1 MSFINGYKTIYS
13 QKLEEIESLANRMD
27 SGLDKLVEAGES
39 VTLLKAELAIKEAEL
54 IIANEKADKV
64 I

>member
-1 MSFINGYKTIYS
+1 
-13 QKLEEIESLANRMD
+13 MD

-64 I
+64 IWCIKSLKIIKYKRRYSF

>member
-1 MSFINGYKTIYS
+1 
-13 QKLEEIESLANRMD
+13 MD

-39 VTLLKAELAIKEAEL
+39 VTLLAAELAIKEAEL

-64 I
+64 IWCIKSLKIIKYKRRYSF

>member
-1 MSFINGYKTIYS
+1 LSFINGYKTIYS

>member
-1 MSFINGYKTIYS
+1 
-13 QKLEEIESLANRMD
+13 MD

-54 IIANEKADKV
+54 IIANQKADKV
-64 I
+64 IIIILIKHQQSLFFHLKHYVFIRY

>member
-1 MSFINGYKTIYS
+1 
-13 QKLEEIESLANRMD
+13 MD